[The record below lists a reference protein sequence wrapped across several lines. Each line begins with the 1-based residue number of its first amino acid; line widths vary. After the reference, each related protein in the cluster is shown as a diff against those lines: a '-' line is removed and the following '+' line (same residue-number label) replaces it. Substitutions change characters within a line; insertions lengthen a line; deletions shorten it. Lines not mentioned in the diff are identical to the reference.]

1 MKKAVIGWGRM
12 NPPTIGHQKLVD
24 RIITVAKREHGD
36 PRVYLTHT
44 QSPKKDPLQYRDKIR
59 LAAKAFGPV
68 VKPSTSRTIIEL
80 MKELQR
86 DGYKEVTIVAGSD
99 RVREYKTLLN
109 KYNGKDYSF
118 DQIKV
123 VSAGER
129 DPDAEGASGM
139 SATKMRLAAAE
150 GELETF
156 HSGAPTKLSKAEKT
170 KLYNLVRKGMLVEEI
185 EMFLEKLKKTG
196 DIQDTDVSDKEL
208 KKAVDSMKEEDY
220 DDEDSEEDIELTE
233 RAPLTIQQRMKR
245 SRQMK
250 RLAPKMKRLR
260 QIKKFRMAD
269 TDRLTTRSRRIA
281 KNILRKK
288 FAGAKGGQ
296 YSSLSPSQKITID
309 RLVANKGPVIAKL
322 AKRLMPMVRKKE
334 IERIRQARKPRKESV
349 EKFVESTDITK
360 GFKDLFNEGDAAK
373 AAKERI
379 RREKERDKQKH
390 DRMLDRARST
400 DTRAANR
407 KEDFKPDSKS
417 SKALELK
424 AVKAD
429 CTFEE
434 ILDVYYEGVE
444 SWINNPKDNV
454 TAQQYGYA
462 RVNSFIV
469 NEDLA
474 QAKRNVGVDDKPGNP
489 CWKDKKLGTPKT
501 KMKGG
506 KEVPNCIPEDAP
518 VIAGKKMTRLGSKPG
533 SYKSLVKRHLGA
545 AAAEKIDKSDG
556 NKLVAKGIKTGN
568 KELVR
573 KGSFIKN
580 VIAKEEVEALDES
593 LQIEKGAGYGT
604 LMTAADLGIEFSG
617 AFKHHPS
624 VVEEEGGAGEEGTK
638 KIKDKYKKETPGQ

>member
-1 MKKAVIGWGRM
+1 MKKAVVGWGRM

-24 RIITVAKREHGD
+24 RIITVAKRERAD

-59 LAAKAFGPV
+59 LAAKAFGSV

-86 DGYKEVTIVAGSD
+86 DGYKEVIIVAGSD
-99 RVREYKTLLN
+99 RVAEYDRLLK

-150 GELETF
+150 GEQDTF
-156 HSGAPTKLSKAEKT
+156 NSGAPTKLSKAEKT

-220 DDEDSEEDIELTE
+220 DDEEDEIDELNE
-233 RAPLTIQQRMKR
+233 RAPMTIQQRMKR

-269 TDRLTTRSRRIA
+269 TDRLTTRSRRVA

-296 YSSLSPSQKITID
+296 YASLPASQKITID
-309 RLVANKGPVIAKL
+309 RLVANKGPVIDKL
-322 AKRLMPMVRKKE
+322 AKRLMPIVRKKE
-334 IERIRQARKPRKESV
+334 IERIRQARKPHKESV
-349 EKFVESTDITK
+349 EEFVENTAIIR
-360 GFKDLFNEGDAAK
+360 GFKDLFNEGEAAK

-379 RREKERDKQKH
+379 RREKEQDKQKH
-390 DRMLDRARST
+390 DRALDRARIA
-400 DTRAANR
+400 DTRTTNR
-407 KEDFKPDSKS
+407 KEDYAPSGKSKLALE
-417 SKALELK
+417 SKARK
-424 AVKAD
+424 AGYSFD
-429 CTFEE
+429 E

-444 SWINNPKDNV
+444 SWMTNPKDSV

-469 NEDLA
+469 NEDIA

-506 KEVPNCIPEDAP
+506 KEVPNCIPEEAP
-518 VIAGKKMTRLGSKPG
+518 VIDGKKMTRLGSKPG

-545 AAAEKIDKSDG
+545 RAAEKIDKSDG
-556 NKLVAKGIKTGN
+556 NKIIAKGKKTGN
-568 KELVR
+568 NDLVR

-580 VIAKEEVEALDES
+580 VIAKEEVEMLDES

-604 LMTAADLGIEFSG
+604 FMTAADLGMKFSG

-624 VVEEEGGAGEEGTK
+624 VVEEEGGAGEEGTN